1 MAKNSRMSKLSE
13 KEDEYAFSWKLF
25 TSWDFMIGNSETSD
39 NRTSSIILGF
49 KEALLEEA
57 EKAKAKRKLV
67 SFFIFIHL
75 KSYLLVEIKFSLVS
89 SWKTLVC
96 RIFVNLSVLFLLSLS
111 AYIVI
116 EIVARSTQPEA
127 NSNWWRQNEITVI
140 MSLINYIF
148 PIFFEILGILE
159 NYHPRKQLRLQLARY
174 FKLNN

>member
-1 MAKNSRMSKLSE
+1 MYCFTFYKAQIL
-13 KEDEYAFSWKLF
+13 YFSWK
-25 TSWDFMIGNSETSD
+25 TI
-39 NRTSSIILGF
+39 
-49 KEALLEEA
+49 
-57 EKAKAKRKLV
+57 
-67 SFFIFIHL
+67 
-75 KSYLLVEIKFSLVS
+75 
-89 SWKTLVC
+89 VC

-174 FKLNN
+174 LSINFKFLNNYVKFHFRKKFKFLNLQNNGA